1 MRYLK
6 TFKDKDYVIKK
17 ESLVVITFVVA
28 AIILTIMGVVY
39 SDVLGFTDKTLWDW
53 IEVGFIP
60 VVVVTIAG
68 VFGLMARKA
77 EQRNE
82 EQREIDTDR
91 AREITLRTYL
101 EVMSNLILVKNLTT
115 SEKDSSERAVAHA
128 HTFMALRNLDGPRK
142 SVLLQF
148 LKESRLIDR
157 DKNIISLNLADLDRA
172 NLSNVDLSGT
182 CLSGATLKDADL
194 YSANLS
200 NADLSYSVLVRAEL
214 LEADLSNTN
223 LRNADL
229 TDALVEREQLDKASD
244 ISGALLPQGIDE
256 DPEVKGT

>member
-1 MRYLK
+1 M
-6 TFKDKDYVIKK
+6 VAII
-17 ESLVVITFVVA
+17 VVIIAV
-28 AIILTIMGVVY
+28 ILILAGLVHIGV
-39 SDVLGFTDKTLWDW
+39 LETGFTGKTLWDW
-53 IEVGFIP
+53 MEVFGIP
-60 VVVVTIAG
+60 VVVVIIAG
-68 VFGLMARKA
+68 VFSLMVKKA

-82 EQREIDTDR
+82 AQREIDTDR

-115 SEKDSSERAVAHA
+115 SEEDSPERAVAHA

-148 LKESRLIDR
+148 LKESRLIDKG
-157 DKNIISLNLADLDRA
+157 KNIISLNLANLDRA

-200 NADLSYSVLVRAEL
+200 NADLSYTVLVGADL
-214 LEADLSNTN
+214 WGADLSNAD

-229 TDALVEREQLDKASD
+229 TDALVKREQLDKTGD
-244 ISGALLPQGIDE
+244 ISGALLPKEIE
-256 DPEVKGT
+256 DTPEVQED